1 MIVSPTIT
9 PQVAFSLTIFHL
21 FADYNSPNRRE
32 KHKIDVHGLT
42 VREALKAADEA
53 LRDIQADGG
62 THLTV
67 VTGKG
72 KHSES
77 GKPSIR
83 PAMKEFFEE

>member
-1 MIVSPTIT
+1 M
-9 PQVAFSLTIFHL
+9 
-21 FADYNSPNRRE
+21 
-32 KHKIDVHGLT
+32 
-42 VREALKAADEA
+42 REALKAADEA
-53 LRDIQADGG
+53 LREVQAEGG
-62 THLTV
+62 TRLIV

>member
-1 MIVSPTIT
+1 MFYP
-9 PQVAFSLTIFHL
+9 FS
-21 FADYNSPNRRE
+21 DYNPPNRRE
-32 KHKIDVHGLT
+32 KSKIDVHGLT

-53 LRDIQADGG
+53 LRDLQADGG
-62 THLTV
+62 THLIV